1 MNLFQDIKSVVSSP
15 SLFFDQQ
22 SHNPKIKKGAVVALF
37 CYVISFLVESLV
49 ALCTKPEIKQML
61 DMINGSGTAIIMGMV
76 AFVCLSVI
84 TIIFI
89 AIGLGIWSA
98 LIHLSAKIFGGRGE
112 YKSLV
117 TCLLFVQ
124 VISLAIL
131 PLSLLDL
138 LNKAALESFELIIG
152 VLCIVV
158 LACFILWSLYLN
170 MLIIKKCYLLSSGK
184 AIGALILPAIVLL
197 VLTSSMFIAAA
208 R

>member
-37 CYVISFLVESLV
+37 CYAISFLVEAFV

-61 DMINGSGTAIIMGMV
+61 DMVNGSGSAIIMGMV

-89 AIGLGIWSA
+89 AIGLGIWSG

-124 VISLAIL
+124 AIGLTIL
-131 PLSLLDL
+131 PLSFLDL
-138 LNKAALESFELIIG
+138 INESTVENLGVIIG
-152 VLCIVV
+152 VFCMVV

-184 AIGALILPAIVLL
+184 AIGALILPAFALL